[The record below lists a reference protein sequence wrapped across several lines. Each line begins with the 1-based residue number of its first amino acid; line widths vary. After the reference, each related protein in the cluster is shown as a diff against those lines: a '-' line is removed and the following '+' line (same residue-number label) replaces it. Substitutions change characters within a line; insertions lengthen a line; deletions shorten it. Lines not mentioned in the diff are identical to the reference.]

1 MIKRIKIRF
10 IQKFDVF
17 YIQKKTFFGWTYVTY
32 KSTILNEVVYHK
44 YFNKDK
50 KFLLEEI
57 IKDHYGLSKDS
68 VEILEYPSIKLYKL

>member
-1 MIKRIKIRF
+1 MIKKIKIRF

-17 YIQKKTFFGWTYVTY
+17 YIQKKTFFGWIYITY
-32 KSTILNEVVYHK
+32 KSRILNEVIYHK

-50 KFLLEEI
+50 NFLLEEI
-57 IKDHYGLSKDS
+57 IKEHYGLSKDS